1 MTALEILANT
11 GFDLQIRKNEYS
23 GQYQVDFPEW
33 YVKDGIVLCG
43 TWGGG
48 QTIEEAAAD
57 YLGKIKNQTLVSG
70 MGKSRREIKFVVTGG

>member
-1 MTALEILANT
+1 MTALETLVNT
-11 GFDLQIRKNEYS
+11 GFNLQIRKNEYS

-70 MGKSRREIKFVVTGG
+70 MGKNRKEIKFLVMGG